1 MRRPPALEIQ
11 VSSDDIRTPA
21 GAKAPQGLKT
31 TGAVIVA
38 AFLGVAVGG
47 LAGRYKDEKALAAVD
62 QARAVPS
69 VALVRVEGPHDAE
82 SLVLPGTLEAFNS
95 ALVYARV
102 SGYVKRW
109 VLDIGAPVKAGQLL
123 AEIETP
129 DLDEQ
134 LAQARA
140 NLATARAN
148 EKLAEITAR
157 RWQSQLENDSVS
169 RQEVDEKTGDYAAKK
184 TIVDAA
190 QANVKRLLAMQSFR
204 RITAPFDGLVTARNT
219 DIGALINAGEQS
231 GHELFRVADIHRLRL
246 YVSVPQAY
254 AHRIQPGSDVQ
265 FSVPEHP
272 GQTFSARYVGNA
284 RSVSESSGTVL
295 IQMDVDNAQR
305 LLLPGSYANVRFSF
319 SANPDS
325 LQIPASALMLRKQG
339 PQVAVLGANERVAF
353 KSVNVVRDL
362 GPTVQISGA
371 VRPGDQLVDS
381 PSDMLADGDEVHV
394 SNPEAKRP

>member
-1 MRRPPALEIQ
+1 
-11 VSSDDIRTPA
+11 VSSDDIHAPI
-21 GAKAPQGLKT
+21 GAKAPQGTKT
-31 TGAVIVA
+31 IGAVIAA
-38 AFLGVAVGG
+38 AFLGLAVGG
-47 LAGRYKDEKALAAVD
+47 LTGRYKDEKALALSD
-62 QARAVPS
+62 QQRAVQS
-69 VALVRVEGPHDAE
+69 VALIRIEAPHEAE
-82 SLVLPGTLEAFNS
+82 PLVLPGTLEAFNS

-109 VLDIGAPVKAGQLL
+109 VLDIGEPVRAGQLL

-134 LAQARA
+134 LAQAQA

-148 EKLAEITAR
+148 EKLSEITAR

-169 RQEVDEKTGDYAAKK
+169 RQEVDEKTGDFAAKK

-254 AHRIQPGSDVQ
+254 ADRIQAGSAVQ

-272 GQTFSARYVGNA
+272 GQSFRAKYVGNA
-284 RSVSESSGTVL
+284 RSVNESSGTVL
-295 IQMDVDNAQR
+295 IQMDVDNRQR
-305 LLLPGSYANVRFSF
+305 LLLPGSYANVTFNLAASQ
-319 SANPDS
+319 NS

-353 KSVNVVRDL
+353 RRVDVVRDL

-371 VRPGDQLVDS
+371 VKPGDQLIDN
-381 PSDMLADGDEVHV
+381 PSDMLADGDVVRV
-394 SNPEAKRP
+394 SRPEAKRP